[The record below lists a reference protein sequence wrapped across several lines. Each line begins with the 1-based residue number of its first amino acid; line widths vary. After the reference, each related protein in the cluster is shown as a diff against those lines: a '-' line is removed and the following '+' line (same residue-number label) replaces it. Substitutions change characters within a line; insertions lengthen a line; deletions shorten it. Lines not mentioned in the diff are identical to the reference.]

1 MQSHLVV
8 HSWEIYHP
16 GFGILLIPFIVILQ
30 YFENHFNYS
39 NLRRLIKMQNISIM
53 FIKCWLRWDEVW
65 AENLKR
71 EQLHMKMSTPDT
83 WSGVHQIF
91 FLSIAFPNIWSTP
104 DNFFKLHSFISGV
117 LQISYSPSN
126 FMLSGVLQILMNVI
140 ERKNIWCTPDTR
152 KCNWD

>member
-71 EQLHMKMSTPDT
+71 EQLHVKMSTPDT

-91 FLSIAFPNIWSTP
+91 FLSIAFFNIWTTP
-104 DNFFKLHSFISGV
+104 DKNCIHLYLEYSRYCILH
-117 LQISYSPSN
+117 QIVSYLDES
-126 FMLSGVLQILMNVI
+126 
-140 ERKNIWCTPDTR
+140 RY
-152 KCNWD
+152 